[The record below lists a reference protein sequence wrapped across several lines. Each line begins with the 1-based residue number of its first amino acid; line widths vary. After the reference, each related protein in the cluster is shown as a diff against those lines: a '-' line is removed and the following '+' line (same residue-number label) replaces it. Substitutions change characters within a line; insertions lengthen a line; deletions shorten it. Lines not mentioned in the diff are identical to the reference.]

1 MDYFRTEITCCT
13 VGCNLTEFQKQF
25 DVLERKLSSPKTYKD
40 VSSGEV
46 SCREKTSLF
55 SCIVPSG
62 SHGNYVQK
70 LCSYAWTSVAF
81 VSVQF
86 NMSYY
91 YHREQHCQLCGELG
105 SFNGTNQTLY
115 HQSEVQWISVALRM
129 NLLLAVCGCKEN
141 QRAPLGLQPLQS
153 GFGLLRLCCFQLIHY
168 TSSLLTGHNFS
179 LHAILLHHKSVVE
192 RGKKGYGLSKFQY
205 FCPNFFFFCGHS
217 AGII

>member
-1 MDYFRTEITCCT
+1 M
-13 VGCNLTEFQKQF
+13 
-25 DVLERKLSSPKTYKD
+25 VLGRKLISPKTYKD
-40 VSSGEV
+40 VFSGEV
-46 SCREKTSLF
+46 SSREKTSLF

-62 SHGNYVQK
+62 SHGNYIQK
-70 LCSYAWTSVAF
+70 LCSYEWTSVGF

-86 NMSYY
+86 YMSYY
-91 YHREQHCQLCGELG
+91 YHREKRCQHCGELG
-105 SFNGTNQTLY
+105 SFNCTNQTLY

-129 NLLLAVCGCKEN
+129 NLLLAVCGYKEN

-168 TSSLLTGHNFS
+168 TSSLLTGHYFS

-192 RGKKGYGLSKFQY
+192 REKKGYGLSKFWY

-217 AGII
+217 AGIV